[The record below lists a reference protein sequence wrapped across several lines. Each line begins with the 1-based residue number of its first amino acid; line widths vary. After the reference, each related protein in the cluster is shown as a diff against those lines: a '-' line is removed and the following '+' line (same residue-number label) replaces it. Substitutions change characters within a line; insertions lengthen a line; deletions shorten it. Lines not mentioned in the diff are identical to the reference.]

1 MEEGICSWLVRGFFL
16 PKPSHKKRGRREGE
30 KTSFDPL
37 FSVFFCASPPSRE
50 EKEKKDEE
58 GEEENT
64 HIPKKHPN
72 KTSKPRSKRG
82 EKIKDNLSSRTFPIS
97 FAGNHSL
104 WRYLHPYPGHPGWG
118 EGGTV
123 VAYAG
128 ELLNVCEKLQN
139 DRILV
144 FCQEKAC
151 LIVFC
156 MICVPA
162 YSG

>member
-1 MEEGICSWLVRGFFL
+1 M
-16 PKPSHKKRGRREGE
+16 PKTLTKKGGGGRGR
-30 KTSFDPL
+30 KHLLTP
-37 FSVFFCASPPSRE
+37 FSRYFFCASPPSRG

-64 HIPKKHPN
+64 HIPKKHPY

-144 FCQEKAC
+144 FCQEKTC